1 MPTGQFAVT
10 ARPLGRHLVRISSDL
25 VAIELHGPLSPE
37 EMATFFDWS
46 EAVLRTHGYALVLA
60 DCADAQ
66 SGGTQ
71 ARKLA
76 AERLRACG
84 EHIAG
89 AVYGMSPVM
98 RSMLQIFSGA
108 VRMVTRRP
116 LNIEAFATETD
127 ARAWLDRWRP
137 HMKAA
142 SEQD

>member
-10 ARPLGRHLVRISSDL
+10 ARPLGRHLVRISGDL
-25 VAIELHGPLSPE
+25 IALELHGPLSAE
-37 EMATFFDWS
+37 EMNTFFDWS
-46 EAVLRTHGYALVLA
+46 EGVLRSHGYALVLT
-60 DCADAQ
+60 DCADAASGSTQ
-66 SGGTQ
+66 S
-71 ARKLA
+71 RKTA
-76 AERLRACG
+76 AERLRAHG
-84 EHIAG
+84 EHIAA

-98 RSMLQIFSGA
+98 RSMLQIFNGA
-108 VRMVTRRP
+108 VRMVTRRS